1 MEFIAKKYDELTV
14 DELFDIYKLRC
25 AVFIVEQKCPY
36 QDVDD
41 ADNAAVH
48 LMAKDENALQG
59 YLRVLPAGDT
69 MPEVSIGRVI
79 AVRRRCGL
87 GEKLMRKGIEV
98 AKEFFNAQTIRI
110 EAQTYVA
117 TLYEKCG
124 FERVGEEFLLD
135 GIPHI
140 EMLLASDL
148 NK

>member
-1 MEFIAKKYDELTV
+1 MEFIAKKYEELTV
-14 DELFDIYKLRC
+14 DELFAIYKLRC

-36 QDVDD
+36 QEVDD
-41 ADNAAVH
+41 ADEVAVH
-48 LMAKDENALQG
+48 LMAKDENGLQG
-59 YLRVLPAGDT
+59 YLRVLPAGAT
-69 MPEVSIGRVI
+69 TPEVSIGRVI
-79 AVRRRCGL
+79 AVKRRCGI

-98 AKEFFNAQTIRI
+98 AKEIFNAQTIRI

-140 EMLLASDL
+140 EMLLAPSL

>member
-1 MEFIAKKYDELTV
+1 MKFVAKKYEELTV
-14 DELFDIYKLRC
+14 DELFAIYKLRC

-41 ADNAAVH
+41 ADKVAVH
-48 LMAKDENALQG
+48 LMAKDENGLQG
-59 YLRVLPAGDT
+59 YLRVLPAGAT

-79 AVRRRCGL
+79 AVKRRCGL

-98 AKEFFNAQTIRI
+98 AKEFFDAQSIRI

-117 TLYEKCG
+117 ALYEKCG
-124 FERVGEEFLLD
+124 FERAGVEFLLD

-140 EMLLASDL
+140 EMLFTA
-148 NK
+148 KA